1 MIELGLARI
10 SRLLGESVLPWRAI
24 HVAGTN
30 GKGSVC
36 AYASSMLY
44 ACDVPCGRFTSPHL
58 IDRWDC
64 ITVNEKIV
72 EESLFRQTERRVQ
85 LINEKEGIGASEFEL
100 LTATAFEIFA
110 REKIKIGVVEVGL
123 GGRLDATN
131 IMKDPLVTVITKIGK
146 DHEALLG
153 STLSEIA
160 YQKAGILKLDVP
172 SIVDGTNQ
180 KDVLKVI
187 ADVSKNTRSGK
198 MKYIEEIDGQPQS
211 EIWAIQS
218 RAAYQRH
225 QQMNIS
231 LAYEAVTL
239 ALSESQLSFD
249 PVQFVTAIEHT
260 FWPGRLQTL
269 SIRSLTGRLQP
280 VLLDG
285 AHNAQSAAVLGSY
298 VDENLREGG
307 KPVTWVIALSK
318 GKDLQ
323 EILPAL
329 LKKGDNLVAVE
340 FGPVDQMP
348 WVEPMSAEE
357 ILDKARA
364 MVELD
369 RSWAAQGSLLDALRD
384 SVETSGERPMV
395 VAGSLYLVSDV
406 LRLLRNTYRT

>member
-36 AYASSMLY
+36 AYASSMLH
-44 ACDVPCGRFTSPHL
+44 ACGIPCGRFTSPHL

-64 ITVNEKIV
+64 ITVNEKVV
-72 EESLFRQTERRVQ
+72 EESLFRRTERRVQ

-110 REKIKIGVVEVGL
+110 QEKIKIGVVEVGL

-153 STLSEIA
+153 STLPEIA
-160 YQKAGILKLDVP
+160 YQKAGILKTDVP
-172 SIVDGTNQ
+172 SIVDGTNPQ
-180 KDVLKVI
+180 EVLNVIAEVSKDVK
-187 ADVSKNTRSGK
+187 SG
-198 MKYIEEIDGQPQS
+198 MVNYIEVLTGQPQS
-211 EIWAIQS
+211 EIWSVQS
-218 RAAYQRH
+218 RAAYQPH

-239 ALSESQLSFD
+239 ALSQSQIPFD
-249 PVQFVTAIEHT
+249 PLQFVTAIEHT
-260 FWPGRLQTL
+260 IWPGRLQMI
-269 SIRSLTGRLQP
+269 SIRSLTGRSQP
-280 VLLDG
+280 ILLDG
-285 AHNAQSAAVLGSY
+285 AHNAQSAMVLGSY
-298 VDENLREGG
+298 VDENLREEG
-307 KPVTWVIALSK
+307 KPVTWVVALSK

-323 EILPAL
+323 EILSTL
-329 LKKGDNLVAVE
+329 LKKGDNLVAVQ

-348 WVEPMSAEE
+348 WVQAMSAAEV
-357 ILDKARA
+357 LDKARA

-369 RSWAAQGSLLDALRD
+369 RSWAAQGSLLAGLQNA
-384 SVETSGERPMV
+384 VKTSGERPMV

-406 LRLLRNTYRT
+406 LRLLRNT